1 MNRNSDVF
9 FFCADSAL
17 DPCAANVFREL
28 ERLPDVFA
36 TGAKFDGLPILSAR
50 RDDGHEAL
58 FVQTNDVV
66 SNDYARYAG
75 QLTERFGEA
84 RLAVVVNWHEGAKAP
99 DRVLTFHSTGDVVA
113 GVYAPTIPSLFS
125 GYLRALERE
134 RIRGGLETYRTLV
147 EATHWSGIVY
157 GGSAKQIL
165 DVPLPIYDME
175 IGSSPACWSD
185 PDACAALARTC
196 VIGPEPSADCPVI
209 LFCGG
214 IHFEENVTKAV
225 LSEQV
230 HAGHVLPNHWLEVG
244 YDSGADASAKLGAC
258 VASYVEAPRLLVAHK
273 GLASALRHQCL
284 AFGEAAGMSGISH
297 KQMRGMPSVLSR
309 LTS

>member
-1 MNRNSDVF
+1 MTHNLDVF
-9 FFCADSAL
+9 FFCTDLAR
-17 DPCAANVFREL
+17 DPCAANVFHVL
-28 ERLPDVFA
+28 ERLPGVVA
-36 TGAKFDGLPILSAR
+36 AGGEFDGFPILSAR
-50 RDDGHEAL
+50 RDDGCEAL
-58 FVQTNDVV
+58 FVRTRDVV

-75 QLTERFGEA
+75 QLTERFGQA

-113 GVYAPTIPSLFS
+113 GIYAPTIPSLFS
-125 GYLRALERE
+125 GYIRALERE
-134 RIRGGLETYRTLV
+134 RVRGGLDIYRTLV

-165 DVPLPIYDME
+165 DFPLPIYDME

-185 PDACAALARTC
+185 PEACAALARTC
-196 VIGPEPSADCPVI
+196 VIGPEQSADCPVI

-230 HAGHVLPNHWLEVG
+230 HAGHVLPNHWLEASD
-244 YDSGADASAKLGAC
+244 DSEVDAAAKLGAC
-258 VASYVEAPRLLVAHK
+258 VASYVEAPHLLVVHK
-273 GLASALRHQCL
+273 GLASRLRHQCL
-284 AFGEAAGMSGISH
+284 AFGDGAGMSGISH
-297 KQMRGMPSVLSR
+297 KQMRAMPSVLPR